1 MRSAPSPAAAE
12 STVCGL
18 QPTSSPMCGA
28 GRQPRSSPHIGD
40 HGQLHSTSSR
50 SKYRCALALK
60 PTPSMRYRRPRTDM
74 AAAWH
79 ACACSSAG
87 EVAAAAAADTAT
99 IIAAVAIAAVAA
111 AVTVAA
117 VAAATAASACGKV
130 QLCRAQAARAAR
142 RGGARAGS
150 SGGARERFTRRCA
163 RGSACA
169 RRVTCA
175 AARRFAAGRGPWLVL
190 TLSAFARPHAQ
201 VRERHLRPRPRCH
214 RAASQVVGA
223 APPVRPPSGGATG
236 GEFGALPL
244 DPQVRAIHPCSSG
257 CRAARSPRA
266 LVLTQ
271 PAPTTGACGV
281 RRLPSKRHA
290 AADSR
295 RSFRQRAPECGARAA
310 PRPPNP
316 SMLCAGVSVDLLR
329 RVARAP
335 SPLLCALR
343 RVAAPRAHV
352 SAALCSGGVT
362 SAGAWPNA
370 VRVRRRRH
378 DPRCC
383 EPARGCVASRALLST
398 ALCAVP
404 RWPRYALTCVFPCA
418 QAPIVGAAVTRVQWR
433 NHAPALPTAASA
445 CTTTCAITQCACLV
459 ARQAQRRTRHALRYD
474 YLPFERARSR
484 LRPPMRCC
492 VMLIDPPTHRLAA
505 PAASEPL
512 ITPHLP
518 PCMSSLCRSV
528 APEAG
533 GGCEGCW
540 GGHRAAQ
547 WPHWRPDPADRL
559 IFSVPDCRVG

>member
-1 MRSAPSPAAAE
+1 
-12 STVCGL
+12 
-18 QPTSSPMCGA
+18 MCGA

-214 RAASQVVGA
+214 RAASRAASQVVGA
-223 APPVRPPSGGATG
+223 APPVRPPTGGATG

-244 DPQVRAIHPCSSG
+244 DPQVRATPPQAVGATRPVAHVRLFS
-257 CRAARSPRA
+257 RSPLRA
-266 LVLTQ
+266 LVR
-271 PAPTTGACGV
+271 AAVAG
-281 RRLPSKRHA
+281 RRLSAANAAVGAASVNVPPYAVRARRRHLPPHPPHGMSVLERGCVA
-290 AADSR
+290 ARARRR
-295 RSFRQRAPECGARAA
+295 RSARYALLAA
-310 PRPPNP
+310 R
-316 SMLCAGVSVDLLR
+316 
-329 RVARAP
+329 
-335 SPLLCALR
+335 
-343 RVAAPRAHV
+343 RAHA
-352 SAALCSGGVT
+352 SAALCSG
-362 SAGAWPNA
+362 SDRRCPL
-370 VRVRRRRH
+370 RRRVPQRGARAPPPLH
-378 DPRCC
+378 PPLLVCAGVWFRCLARTFVRCLARCVVLATPRTH
-383 EPARGCVASRALLST
+383 A
-398 ALCAVP
+398 CA
-404 RWPRYALTCVFPCA
+404 PCA
-418 QAPIVGAAVTRVQWR
+418 QAPTAGGVRRRASHGATTPQRGHPTRERCAVVR
-433 NHAPALPTAASA
+433 NHACNYAMRVRGSEASA
-445 CTTTCAITQCACLV
+445 TAHTAFA
-459 ARQAQRRTRHALRYD
+459 
-474 YLPFERARSR
+474 
-484 LRPPMRCC
+484 
-492 VMLIDPPTHRLAA
+492 
-505 PAASEPL
+505 
-512 ITPHLP
+512 
-518 PCMSSLCRSV
+518 
-528 APEAG
+528 
-533 GGCEGCW
+533 
-540 GGHRAAQ
+540 
-547 WPHWRPDPADRL
+547 
-559 IFSVPDCRVG
+559 